1 MQNPDDIEQIIEDT
15 TERLLSAH
23 CSAERLKA
31 AEGSWSVE
39 LWKELE
45 HAGLTSALEP
55 AGRSELGIPV
65 GAALNI
71 ARAAGRFSAPVPLVE
86 NMLAIWFLKA
96 AGLRVAP
103 GPWSIA
109 PVNGIDQ
116 ISVSR
121 VGPKWRLTGTAAR
134 VPWGRCAANLLV
146 AAHAEGRSFLA
157 SVPAAAFKEVIP
169 GENLAREPRD
179 RVSFDADLES
189 DAVAEF
195 EDASGQLYSMG
206 AALRVMQIAG
216 ALAAVLELTVEYAQ
230 QRRQF
235 GRPIGKFQAIQQ
247 SIAVMA
253 ANVATALTAA
263 DSFGEN
269 ILRGEGRF
277 SIAAAKLRANEAAT
291 VASKLAHQVHGA
303 MGFTQEYG
311 LHFLTKRL
319 WSWRDEFG
327 NENVWGR
334 RLGEE
339 VCRRGPDRLWDFI
352 TSEMD

>member
-1 MQNPDDIEQIIEDT
+1 
-15 TERLLSAH
+15 
-23 CSAERLKA
+23 
-31 AEGSWSVE
+31 
-39 LWKELE
+39 
-45 HAGLTSALEP
+45 
-55 AGRSELGIPV
+55 
-65 GAALNI
+65 
-71 ARAAGRFSAPVPLVE
+71 
-86 NMLAIWFLKA
+86 
-96 AGLRVAP
+96 
-103 GPWSIA
+103 
-109 PVNGIDQ
+109 
-116 ISVSR
+116 
-121 VGPKWRLTGTAAR
+121 
-134 VPWGRCAANLLV
+134 
-146 AAHAEGRSFLA
+146 
-157 SVPAAAFKEVIP
+157 
-169 GENLAREPRD
+169 
-179 RVSFDADLES
+179 
-189 DAVAEF
+189 
-195 EDASGQLYSMG
+195 MG

>member
-15 TERLLSAH
+15 AVRLLSVH

-31 AEGSWSVE
+31 AEGGWSAE
-39 LWKELE
+39 LWEELE

-55 AGRSELGIPV
+55 ADRSELGIPV
-65 GAALNI
+65 RAALNI

-86 NMLAIWFLKA
+86 NMIAIWFLKA
-96 AGLRVAP
+96 AGLRVAA

-109 PVNGIDQ
+109 PVNGADR
-116 ISVSR
+116 ISLNR

-134 VPWGRCAANLLV
+134 VPWGRYATNLLV
-146 AAHAEGRSFLA
+146 AAHGEGRSFLVA
-157 SVPAAAFKEVIP
+157 VPAAAFKEINP

-179 RVSFDADLES
+179 RVTFDADLDA
-189 DAVAEF
+189 DAVTEF
-195 EDASGQLYSMG
+195 EDATERLYSMG
-206 AALRVMQIAG
+206 AAMRVTQMAG
-216 ALAAVLELTVEYAQ
+216 ALGAVLELTVEYAQ
-230 QRRQF
+230 HRRQF

-247 SIAVMA
+247 SIAIMA

-263 DSFGEN
+263 DSFGEK
-269 ILRGEGRF
+269 IGRAEGRF

-291 VASKLAHQVHGA
+291 VAGKLAHQVHGA

-352 TSEMD
+352 TSEMG